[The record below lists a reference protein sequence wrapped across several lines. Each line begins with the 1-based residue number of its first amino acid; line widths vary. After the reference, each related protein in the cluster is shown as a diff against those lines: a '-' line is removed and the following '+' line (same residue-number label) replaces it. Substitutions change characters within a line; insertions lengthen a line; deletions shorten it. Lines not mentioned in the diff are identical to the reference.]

1 MSSVSFFA
9 LSSLILES
17 SVDSNLMETVFMIIS
32 IAASCIGVFGTPL
45 KALVPASKTSQMLPT
60 SLGQTADETKVS
72 VKHSNTPTI
81 LNSQDMT
88 DQFRSNQ
95 AGEAGENSDEDD
107 DDELKRQHS
116 NGPLFWWPTEVEVAT
131 G

>member
-17 SVDSNLMETVFMIIS
+17 SVDSNLAETAFMILS
-32 IAASCIGVFGTPL
+32 IAASVIGVFGTRL
-45 KALVPASKTSQMLPT
+45 RLWFLLRRHRKWYQA
-60 SLGQTADETKVS
+60 SLGQTAEQKDVS
-72 VKHSNTPTI
+72 VKRSSTI

-107 DDELKRQHS
+107 DDELKRQHI